1 MIIDDGMRRMY
12 GADPEDVFYY
22 ITLYNETYPM
32 PPIPDDAQD
41 GIIRGLYRYRPAP
54 EPRAH
59 RSQILASGTAMLAAL
74 EAQRLLA
81 NDHDVAADVWSAT
94 SYKQLRDD
102 ALSVERWNRL
112 HPTGPPQR
120 SYVAEALADVDGP
133 IVAVTDF
140 VKTVPDQIARWVPQP
155 FIPLGTDGFG
165 LSDTRTALR
174 QHFEVDAR
182 HIVVATLHNL
192 RDSLNAVYQ
201 AQTSPA
207 IYANSVAFGQAVAND
222 IFNFSRTD
230 GGHKGYTTNFP
241 ASYVPPVGAGLWQPT
256 PPLFAPIPLQPYWG
270 NNRPV
275 IPATN
280 TTLVP
285 PAPPAYSTT
294 VGSTFYNYANEV
306 HTVTSN
312 LTTDQPNNSPR

>member
-1 MIIDDGMRRMY
+1 MNAHYHSLAELFRQLGLPDEPAAIIDDGMRRMY

-112 HPTGPPQR
+112 HPTDPPQR
-120 SYVAEALADVDGP
+120 SYVAEALADVNGP

-182 HIVVATLHNL
+182 HIVVATLHGL
-192 RDSLNAVYQ
+192 
-201 AQTSPA
+201 AQH
-207 IYANSVAFGQAVAND
+207 GELAND
-222 IFNFSRTD
+222 VVAAAIQHYGIDTD
-230 GGHKGYTTNFP
+230 
-241 ASYVPPVGAGLWQPT
+241 
-256 PPLFAPIPLQPYWG
+256 AP
-270 NNRPV
+270 
-275 IPATN
+275 
-280 TTLVP
+280 
-285 PAPPAYSTT
+285 
-294 VGSTFYNYANEV
+294 
-306 HTVTSN
+306 
-312 LTTDQPNNSPR
+312 DPRDA